1 MSKPEH
7 THDLTCEQLLAAIG
21 DYVEGDLSPEACQEI
36 ERHIANCE
44 NCRVVVDTL
53 NKTITLYHASA
64 REAEVPAGVRG
75 RLFQVLKLDDL
86 LEKKP

>member
-7 THDLTCEQLLAAIG
+7 THDLSCKQLLASIG
-21 DYVEGDLSPEACQEI
+21 DYVEGDISPEVCQEI
-36 ERHIANCE
+36 ERHIAGCE
-44 NCRVVVDTL
+44 HCRVVVDTL
-53 NKTITLYHASA
+53 HKTITLYHDS
-64 REAEVPAGVRG
+64 EQTEVPNDVRG

>member
-1 MSKPEH
+1 MSPH
-7 THDLTCEQLLAAIG
+7 QHAHDLSCQQLLASLG
-21 DYVEGDLSPEACQEI
+21 DYIEGDLSPQLCQEI
-36 ERHIANCE
+36 ERHIAECE
-44 NCRVVVDTL
+44 NCRVIVDTL

-64 REAEVPAGVRG
+64 HEDLVPRAVRG

>member
-1 MSKPEH
+1 MSNHKH
-7 THDLTCEQLLAAIG
+7 TSDLSCEQLLASIG
-21 DYVEGDLSPEACQEI
+21 DYVEGDLAPELCREI
-36 ERHIANCE
+36 ERHLAGCKH
-44 NCRVVVDTL
+44 CRVIVDTL

-64 REAEVPAGVRG
+64 QEDQVPNEVRG

>member
-1 MSKPEH
+1 MSMPKH
-7 THDLTCEQLLAAIG
+7 AHDISCQELLASIG

-36 ERHIANCE
+36 ERHIAGCE

-53 NKTITLYHASA
+53 NKTITLYHASSQ
-64 REAEVPAGVRG
+64 EAQVPHDVRG

-86 LEKKP
+86 RQKKP